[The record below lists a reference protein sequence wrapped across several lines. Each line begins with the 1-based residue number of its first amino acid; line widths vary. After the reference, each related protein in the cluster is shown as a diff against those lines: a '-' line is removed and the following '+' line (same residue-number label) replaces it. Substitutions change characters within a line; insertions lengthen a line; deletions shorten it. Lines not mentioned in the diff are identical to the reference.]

1 MRVLIIVFW
10 VVELLALVVYI
21 RSCWPERTRKSFY
34 LKLLVASIFLVYG
47 ITLAVLIR
55 SGINVSFAGINEGG
69 ELSAGAN
76 TFLEFTGGGLTDRVV
91 QLVIAA
97 LAYGWIGDFFLGL
110 AHQVDGTSSA
120 DQKNTDLLEQL
131 ADKKT
136 AANAL
141 GVLAFILGHGLYC
154 VGFGRAIYG
163 YEFSLHWWS
172 IVLFLLP
179 VLVYL
184 FMGIKL
190 KLGKHLVPLG
200 IYFVA
205 VSAMFGL
212 SMTLGI
218 QLWPVHKPFSL
229 CLMLGS
235 LLFTLSDLGLSL
247 ETYGGEKFKKFALRA
262 PRQVAYFVGQMFL
275 ATTILYFYTV

>member
-1 MRVLIIVFW
+1 MKLLIIAFW
-10 VVELLALVVYI
+10 VVELLALAVYI
-21 RSCWPERTRKSFY
+21 KSCWPERTRKSFY
-34 LKLLVASIFLVYG
+34 LKIVVASIFLIYG
-47 ITLAVLIR
+47 IVLEVLIR
-55 SGINVSFAGINEGG
+55 SGVNVSFAGLSSA

-76 TFLEFTGGGLTDRVV
+76 TFLEFTGGGLTSRVAH
-91 QLVIAA
+91 LVIAA

-110 AHQVDGTSSA
+110 AHQVKGNSSLE
-120 DQKNTDLLEQL
+120 QKNTDLLEQL
-131 ADKKT
+131 GDSKT

-141 GVLAFILGHGLYC
+141 GVLAFFLGHGLYC

-163 YEFSLHWWS
+163 YEFRLHWWS
-172 IVLFLLP
+172 ILLFLLP

-184 FMGIKL
+184 FMGIQL

-218 QLWPVHKPFSL
+218 QLWPVHRLFSL